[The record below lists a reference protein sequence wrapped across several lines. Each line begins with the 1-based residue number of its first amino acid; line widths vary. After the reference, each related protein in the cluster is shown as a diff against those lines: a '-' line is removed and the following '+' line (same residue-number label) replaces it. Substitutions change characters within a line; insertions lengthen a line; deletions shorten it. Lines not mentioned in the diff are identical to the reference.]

1 MAREPFLINPAGLG
15 ESLVVLGVGNPRRRS
30 RRQKRRNRAMARRRR
45 VRSNEPGR
53 RRRRHRMPAGLARYW
68 ASRRRP
74 RRNPRRRSRRMHS
87 NVRHV
92 TRYRYR
98 TRGYHRNLR
107 RRSRALGA
115 GFAITRPATW
125 VPGVLSAGAGAVTAT
140 VLPRMVVGAGATTP
154 VVYAIQAGVGVAGAT
169 VLGMTGLVRTSTAFF
184 FFVGA
189 TVPIV
194 SDLFAR
200 FVLPW
205 LGMAAYS
212 YETAAELAELGQE
225 PHYPPTLSAYSYE
238 AVGAEEEEAL
248 GDSPQYNVDTI
259 GAGGYGSA
267 APEGPWARS
276 AMVG

>member
-30 RRQKRRNRAMARRRR
+30 RRQKRRNRTMARRR
-45 VRSNEPGR
+45 VRHNEPR
-53 RRRRHRMPAGLARYW
+53 RRSRRNRMPAGLARYW

-74 RRNPRRRSRRMHS
+74 RRNPRRRPRRMRS

-92 TRYRYR
+92 TRYRHRAPYR
-98 TRGYHRNLR
+98 HNLR

-115 GFAITRPATW
+115 GFAITRPATR